1 MLIFCAAIGH
11 STNLIGRDDNI
22 IIVRDGGADASK
34 TVYVQMQTAL
44 ERFFPAVEVPDT
56 MLPDPGLSKDDSG
69 NDLRRINTGVSSL
82 VGQDNGQRPG
92 GFVLVIDG
100 GALGYVCCILTFVF
114 FFGLSRLVPRLWEM
128 THTSNCCCVLQ
139 RNAMLL
145 FAVAS
150 LHCRRL
156 LSSSWSKMV
165 SVA

>member
-1 MLIFCAAIGH
+1 M
-11 STNLIGRDDNI
+11 IGRDDNI

-34 TVYVQMQTAL
+34 TVYVQMQNAL

-100 GALGYVCCILTFVF
+100 GALGYVCFILTFVF
-114 FFGLSRLVPRLWEM
+114 FSG
-128 THTSNCCCVLQ
+128 
-139 RNAMLL
+139 
-145 FAVAS
+145 
-150 LHCRRL
+150 
-156 LSSSWSKMV
+156 
-165 SVA
+165 